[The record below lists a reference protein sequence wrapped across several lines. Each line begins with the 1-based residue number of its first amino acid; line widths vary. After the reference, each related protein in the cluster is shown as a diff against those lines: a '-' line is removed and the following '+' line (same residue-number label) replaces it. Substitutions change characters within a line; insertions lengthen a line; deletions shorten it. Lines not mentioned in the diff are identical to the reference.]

1 MNITRYATFVVLCL
15 GLPGAAFA
23 QSGAEVSRNATVSAT
38 ATIQAIDREKR
49 SVTLR
54 NEKGE
59 EDTFVAGPEVVQFD
73 RLKVGD
79 TIRATY
85 TESVVLRLRRAG
97 SADPQGGDTLAAGR
111 MKETPGA
118 LVATQAV
125 RTVTVKAIDL
135 AAPSITVVTADGQ
148 TLTRRVQNKANLEGV
163 KPGDKIDITI
173 SQALLVN
180 VAPTK

>member
-1 MNITRYATFVVLCL
+1 MNIIRYATLA
-15 GLPGAAFA
+15 GLSLALPVAAYA

-59 EDTFVAGPEVVQFD
+59 EDTFVAGPEVVQFE

-97 SADPQGGDTLAAGR
+97 SKEPQGGDTVVAGR
-111 MKETPGA
+111 LKETPGA
-118 LVATQAV
+118 LVSTQTV
-125 RTVTVKAIDL
+125 RTVTVKSVDPN
-135 AAPSITVVTADGQ
+135 APSITVITEDGQ
-148 TLTRRVQNKANLEGV
+148 TLTRKVQNKANLESV
-163 KPGDKIDITI
+163 KPGDRIDITI

-180 VAPTK
+180 VAAVK